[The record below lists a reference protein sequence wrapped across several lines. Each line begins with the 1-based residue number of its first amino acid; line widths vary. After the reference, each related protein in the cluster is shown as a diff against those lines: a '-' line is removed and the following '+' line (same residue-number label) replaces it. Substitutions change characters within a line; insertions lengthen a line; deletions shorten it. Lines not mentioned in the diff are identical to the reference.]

1 VRDSSQP
8 AALPLR
14 PMTTGELLDAAV
26 ALLRLRPLRLLVAG
40 LAVAL
45 AEQAVLF
52 PLRRA
57 ADVDI
62 GYLPADDRLGQF
74 AVLLVAGAATEACCI
89 ALLGGLACVAA
100 PAALLGPAAP
110 ANVRGRP
117 VAVTVL
123 AVVVGVLCGLASA
136 TLVAWPFVYGL
147 LGLVVPAAVID
158 GLGPGRALLRSLRLA
173 SRTALRVVWIRLLGY
188 YAWFVIR
195 LALGF
200 GGLAVIGIFVNSP
213 STTVDNVLTGAAW
226 LAVNALAYP
235 MLACLD
241 ACLHLEARMR
251 TEGLDIALR
260 RALSR
265 GVSTGPALAVP
276 R

>member
-1 VRDSSQP
+1 
-8 AALPLR
+8 
-14 PMTTGELLDAAV
+14 MTTGELLDAAV
-26 ALLRLRPLRLLVAG
+26 ALLRARPWRLLLVG
-40 LAVAL
+40 FLVAL

-62 GYLPADDRLGQF
+62 AYLPADDRLGQF
-74 AVLLVAGAATEACCI
+74 GLLLVTGAATEAGCI

-100 PAALLGPAAP
+100 PAALVGPAAP
-110 ANVRGRP
+110 AGIRARP
-117 VAVTVL
+117 VVVTVL
-123 AVVVGVLCGLASA
+123 ALVVGLLCGLASA
-136 TLVAWPFVYGL
+136 TLIAWPFVYGL

-158 GLGPGRALLRSLRLA
+158 RRGPARALLRSLRLA
-173 SRTALRVVWIRLLGY
+173 SRTGLRVVWIRLLGY

-200 GGLAVIGIFVNSP
+200 GGLAVIGIVVDSP
-213 STTVDNVLTGAAW
+213 STTVDNVLTGLAW

-265 GVSTGPALAVP
+265 GVSTEPALAVP